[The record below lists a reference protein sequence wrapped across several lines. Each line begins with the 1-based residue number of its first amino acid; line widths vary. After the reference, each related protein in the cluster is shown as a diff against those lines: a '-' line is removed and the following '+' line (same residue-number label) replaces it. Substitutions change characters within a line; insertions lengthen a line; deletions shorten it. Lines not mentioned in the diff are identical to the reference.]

1 MTAVADQSPDLLQ
14 EFALAL
20 IGPMLAAGGIGDPAL
35 ARRAA
40 IDTIAAYRAA
50 GRDQLVSVMQLIG
63 FAMVSLDSLRLSLPA
78 ELSLAMK
85 LKLRG
90 NANALNRSAQRNTA
104 TLEQQRR
111 DADSP
116 PPEDDSVATAAAL
129 ASLEQARVMVT
140 APEIPAPVVPAPAK
154 TEPQGSDDQERRRLW
169 ANAMT
174 DVAAECSRNLNKLP
188 PAQRRAEIIRIGA
201 LSATVQQLMLE
212 NRLGA
217 ARSGQHAL
225 QK

>member
-14 EFALAL
+14 EFALTL
-20 IGPMLAAGGIGDPAL
+20 IVPLLASGGIGDPAF
-35 ARRAA
+35 ARSTA
-40 IDTIAAYRAA
+40 IDTIAAYKAA

-90 NANALNRSAQRNTA
+90 NANALNRSAQRNAA
-104 TLEQQRR
+104 TLAQQQRE
-111 DADSP
+111 ADRP
-116 PPEDDSVATAAAL
+116 PPEDDTVATAAAL
-129 ASLEQARVMVT
+129 ASLGQARAMVT
-140 APEIPAPVVPAPAK
+140 APEIPPPAK
-154 TEPQGSDDQERRRLW
+154 TQPQGSDDQERRRLW

-188 PAQRRAEIIRIGA
+188 PGERRAEIIRIGA
-201 LSATVQQLMLE
+201 LSATVQQLMRE
-212 NRLGA
+212 NRLDA